1 MTLTEPPTTGRT
13 RPPAGDQWSPE
24 DFAAHCAAE
33 GIALHATP
41 RVGFQAVADNAVSI
55 ALLGAAA
62 NAALEVID
70 DAA

>member
-1 MTLTEPPTTGRT
+1 MNLTEPPTTGRT

-41 RVGFQAVADNAVSI
+41 RRGVQALTEHAVSV
-55 ALLGAAA
+55 ALLGAVA

-70 DAA
+70 Q

>member
-33 GIALHATP
+33 GISLHATP
-41 RVGFQAVADNAVSI
+41 RVGVLALADHAVSV

-62 NAALEVID
+62 NAALGVID
-70 DAA
+70 E

>member
-1 MTLTEPPTTGRT
+1 MNLTEPPTTGRT

-24 DFAAHCAAE
+24 DVAGHTTAE
-33 GIALHATP
+33 GIDLHATP
-41 RVGFQAVADNAVSI
+41 RVGFRAVAEHAVSV

-62 NAALEVID
+62 NATLEVID